1 MIYNAKTQRG
11 SLLTIFLILVVV
23 LILSIGNGGGSWIW
37 YFHIPF
43 TILVLTAIFI
53 NFRFKISNGVLKFQ
67 IRIFTLAIYNKEVNH
82 EQIDGIK
89 LTRVGWKQK
98 CAVVQNQKGL
108 NFRILAFNPE
118 SIYNDLIVFANDYE
132 IPISKTKDYVILENM
147 H

>member
-11 SLLTIFLILVVV
+11 PLIIIFLILLVV
-23 LILSIGNGGGSWIW
+23 LIFSITNGGSSWIL

-53 NFRFKISNGVLKFQ
+53 NFGFKISNGVLKFQ

-89 LTRVGWKQK
+89 LTRVGWKKK
-98 CAVVQNQKGL
+98 CAVVQNQNGL

-118 SIYNDLIVFANDYE
+118 FIFNDLIEFANDYK
-132 IPISKTKDYVILENM
+132 IPISKTKEYVILEKM